1 MTQDI
6 ETILRAEG
14 IGTTITCGKAHMIA
28 EKYQIPI
35 TEIGS
40 WCIKNNIK
48 ISQCM
53 LGCFK

>member
-6 ETILRAEG
+6 ETILRNEG

-28 EKYQIPI
+28 EKYHIHL
-35 TEIGS
+35 TEIVS

>member
-1 MTQDI
+1 MTQDM

-14 IGTTITCGKAHMIA
+14 IETAITCSKAHMIA
-28 EKYQIPI
+28 EKYQIPL

-53 LGCFK
+53 LSCFK